1 MQSPSQAQKASERRI
16 PDSYSKGSGLISY
29 SRSPLYLQ
37 SLLILRG
44 NQVACYSHP
53 PSVLVPLLPP
63 SPLFRCRI
71 TAFLSP
77 LPSQSHSPSA
87 CAHLAACC
95 TMLDMVVAV
104 DAWLAVSPC
113 TKLTLVFLAPRPI
126 FRVSPKA
133 AACTVLCGAW

>member
-29 SRSPLYLQ
+29 SRSPLHLQ
-37 SLLILRG
+37 SLLVLRG

-53 PSVLVPLLPP
+53 PSVLVQLLPL
-63 SPLFRCRI
+63 SPFFRCRI
-71 TAFLSP
+71 TAFSFPFSLSP
-77 LPSQSHSPSA
+77 QSCNP
-87 CAHLAACC
+87 AHLAACC
-95 TMLDMVVAV
+95 TMLDKVVAV